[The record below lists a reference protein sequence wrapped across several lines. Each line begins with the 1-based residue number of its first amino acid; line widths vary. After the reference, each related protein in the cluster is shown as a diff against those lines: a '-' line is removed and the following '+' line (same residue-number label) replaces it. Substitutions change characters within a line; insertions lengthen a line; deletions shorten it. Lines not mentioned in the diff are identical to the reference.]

1 MAEKSKS
8 HQSTHDLEQ
17 AFDVSVNDLES
28 TLQNFMEEDDES
40 LKKKENLLNPITMIG
55 LAILAVSGLNVVQ
68 RFFPNPIDLDG
79 LFALII
85 VIGGFLMLL
94 TGLGTFTRPKRKKKR
109 PMNSVSSVKN
119 NLRGSDDYAFER
131 KKKLFKSR
139 VNRRIDGVCGGIADY
154 LGMDATMVRIL
165 FVIFTFI
172 GSGSPI
178 LVYFALT
185 VILPKAPKSLEP

>member
-1 MAEKSKS
+1 MAEKTKS
-8 HQSTHDLEQ
+8 SASAHDIEHN
-17 AFDVSVNDLES
+17 FDVSVNDLES
-28 TLQNFMEEDDES
+28 TLQNFMEEDEAS
-40 LKKKENLLNPITMIG
+40 VKKTENLLNPITMAG
-55 LAILAVSGLNVVQ
+55 LAILAVC
-68 RFFPNPIDLDG
+68 
-79 LFALII
+79 ALTVIQVFIPFNARMDEILGFII
-85 VIGGFLMLL
+85 VVGGILMLL
-94 TGLGTFTRPKRKKKR
+94 TGLGMFTRPKRKKKR
-109 PMNSVSSVKN
+109 PANAQSGIKGDA
-119 NLRGSDDYAFER
+119 RGSDQYAFER

-139 VNRRIDGVCGGIADY
+139 TNRRIAGVCGGIADY

>member
-8 HQSTHDLEQ
+8 QQSAHDLEQ

-28 TLQNFMEEDDES
+28 TLQNFMEEDDQAV
-40 LKKKENLLNPITMIG
+40 KKNENLLNPITMAG
-55 LAILAVSGLNVVQ
+55 LAILAVCALTVVQ
-68 RFFPNPIDLDG
+68 
-79 LFALII
+79 LFIPFNARMNEILGFIT
-85 VIGGFLMLL
+85 VVGGILMLL
-94 TGLGTFTRPKRKKKR
+94 IGLGMFTRPKRKKKR
-109 PMNSVSSVKN
+109 PANTQSNIKGDF
-119 NLRGSDDYAFER
+119 RGSDQYAFER

-139 VNRRIDGVCGGIADY
+139 VNRRIAGVCGGIADY

>member
-1 MAEKSKS
+1 MAQKSKTYE
-8 HQSTHDLEQ
+8 STHDLEQ
-17 AFDVSVNDLES
+17 TFDVSSNDLES
-28 TLQNFMEEDDES
+28 TLQNFMEEDETTV
-40 LKKKENLLNPITMIG
+40 KKSENLLNPITMAG
-55 LAILAVSGLNVVQ
+55 LAILAVCALTVVQ
-68 RFFPNPIDLDG
+68 LFIPFNARMDEILGVIVGIGG
-79 LFALII
+79 LF
-85 VIGGFLMLL
+85 MLL

-109 PMNSVSSVKN
+109 PTNSVSSVRGDS
-119 NLRGSDDYAFER
+119 RGSDDYAFER

-139 VNRRIDGVCGGIADY
+139 TNRRIAGVCGGIADY